1 MARIYPEV
9 NLMVQAARLYYE
21 SDLTQEQIA
30 QHLQI
35 TRQKVSRLIAEAR
48 DLGIVHITISDP
60 LPNDPQLAESIKT
73 KFGLKNVILTTS
85 EGIDPEQIRSRIGMA
100 AAEYITGVLHDGAHV
115 GIGWGRTLFY
125 AVNSVPK
132 GMQAQINVVP
142 LIGGIGDMTPF
153 FQVNEL
159 ARRLAEAFGGT
170 YRFIYAPAFTLDQ
183 ATYKGLIKSQEINS
197 IQEQW
202 NLLEFAVVGIGQV
215 EFQEISSMFF
225 ADHITP
231 TTLNQL
237 EAQGAVGD
245 ICGRFYDVT
254 GKSVKPSEGV
264 IGISLEKLQEIPDVI
279 GIAGG
284 VEKVRAILGALR
296 GGFIKTLV
304 TDTTTA
310 KAILELS

>member
-21 SDLTQEQIA
+21 NELTQEQIA
-30 QHLQI
+30 QHLQV
-35 TRQKVSRLIAEAR
+35 TRQKVSRLIAEAKN
-48 DLGIVHITISDP
+48 LGIVHITISDP
-60 LPNDPQLAESIKT
+60 SPNDPELAESIKA

-100 AAEYITGVLHDGAHV
+100 AAEYITSVLHDGAHV

-125 AVNSVPK
+125 AVNAVPK
-132 GMQAQINVVP
+132 GIQAQINVVP

-170 YRFIYAPAFTLDQ
+170 YRFIYAPAFTPDQ

-202 NLLEFAVVGIGQV
+202 NVLEFAVVGIGQV
-215 EFQEISSMFF
+215 EFQKISSMFF
-225 ADHITP
+225 AEHITQA
-231 TTLNQL
+231 TLNQL

-245 ICGRFYDVT
+245 VCGRFYDIT
-254 GKSVKPSEGV
+254 GRSVKPSEGV

-310 KAILELS
+310 KAIMELS

>member
-9 NLMVQAARLYYE
+9 DLMVQAARLYYDN
-21 SDLTQEQIA
+21 DLTQEQIA

-35 TRQKVSRLIAEAR
+35 TRQKVSRLIAEAKNI
-48 DLGIVHITISDP
+48 GIVHITISDP
-60 LPNDPQLAESIKT
+60 SPNDPKLAEGLKE

-100 AAEYITGVLHDGAHV
+100 AAEYIIGVLRDGAHV

-132 GMQAQINVVP
+132 GKQAQINVVP

-159 ARRLAEAFGGT
+159 ARRLAEAFGGS
-170 YRFIYAPAFTLDQ
+170 YRFIYAPAFTPDQ
-183 ATYKGLIKSQEINS
+183 STYKGLIKSQEINS

-215 EFQEISSMFF
+215 EFQKISSMFF
-225 ADHITP
+225 AEHITP
-231 TTLNQL
+231 NTLSQL
-237 EAQGAVGD
+237 ETQGAVGD
-245 ICGRFYDVT
+245 ICGRFYDIT
-254 GKSVKPSEGV
+254 GKSVKLSEGV
-264 IGISLEKLQEIPDVI
+264 IGISLEKLLEIPDVI

-284 VEKVRAILGALR
+284 VEKVPAILGALR

-310 KAILELS
+310 KAIMELS